1 MKTDI
6 LWTWENWSLQIESAQ
21 EGSNNLPFP
30 YHSISLYYAPSCIR
44 CNFSAITIKFYSP
57 QSGREKRFIVRLL
70 LLYLETPINFP
81 VQSFDAKNVFKN
93 PRIRLSFMI
102 FLHWKFDTKKQFARG
117 TGRFKWPWCCCDLV
131 NNGCRPWP
139 KKIPGRWKMTVD
151 LFPDI
156 CCVSAGILFCQ
167 KILKILRRL
176 LRFSKLLFYQKIMQI
191 SLERILLGCRM
202 FLLLLN
208 HL

>member
-81 VQSFDAKNVFKN
+81 VQIFDAKIVFLN
-93 PRIRLSFMI
+93 LRIRWSFMI
-102 FLHWKFDTKKQFARG
+102 FLHWKFDTKKRFAKG
-117 TGRFKWPWCCCDLV
+117 WPWWCCDLV

-139 KKIPGRWKMTVD
+139 KKDTRKMKD
-151 LFPDI
+151 D
-156 CCVSAGILFCQ
+156 
-167 KILKILRRL
+167 RRPFSWHL
-176 LRFSKLLFYQKIMQI
+176 LRLRWNSLLPKNIKNSQTTFKI
-191 SLERILLGCRM
+191 
-202 FLLLLN
+202 
-208 HL
+208 